1 MTDRE
6 HDFGEAFDCTAPPN
20 CREKNTSAG
29 MQLSS
34 QTPPVGAMPIDRSV
48 VAAQLVEAACRAHEG
63 DHEAAIA
70 HIAHA
75 VELLRRTPSSGP
87 TSSRVTA
94 MGERQVI
101 AECLLAA
108 QARRLIAQSSTASWS
123 AAVRDA
129 AAGKQQ
135 SLVRA
140 MHRKAPCRALE
151 DS

>member
-1 MTDRE
+1 MRDRE
-6 HDFGEAFDCTAPPN
+6 RNFGEAFYCTAPPN
-20 CREKNTSAG
+20 CREENTSAG

-34 QTPPVGAMPIDRSV
+34 ETPPVGAMPIDRSV

-63 DHEAAIA
+63 GHEAAIA
-70 HIAHA
+70 HIARA
-75 VELLRRTPSSGP
+75 VGLLQRTPSSGP

-94 MGERQVI
+94 IGERRVI
-101 AECLLAA
+101 AGCPRAA
-108 QARRLIAQSSTASWS
+108 QARRLIAQSSIASWS

-135 SLVRA
+135 SIVRA
-140 MHRKAPCRALE
+140 RHRKAPCRALE